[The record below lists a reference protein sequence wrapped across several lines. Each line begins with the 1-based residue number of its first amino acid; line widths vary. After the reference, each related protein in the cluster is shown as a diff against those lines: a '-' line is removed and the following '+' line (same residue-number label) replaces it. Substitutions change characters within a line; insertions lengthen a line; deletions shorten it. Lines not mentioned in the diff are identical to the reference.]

1 MNPSA
6 FDVLV
11 IGGGLNGLVAAI
23 TLARAKRR
31 VALIEAE
38 ARLGGRIVTE
48 EVNDG
53 FKSALC
59 VHELGMLAPKV
70 VQSCRLKKHGLT
82 FTDTRLPA
90 IAMSAA
96 GRPLA
101 ISPLP
106 KRAIASIAALSQRDA
121 AAYAQFL
128 SDAARLARL
137 ILGARKKGVSLEG
150 AVARASQADK
160 ALFDLWSRA
169 GIADLAEHLFEMP
182 LLRGYLCFEAVR
194 GNNLHPR
201 TPGTLLALAL
211 ALAARQRNAEHRLGE
226 PKGGPGGLIAA
237 LETSAR
243 AQGVVVMTG
252 APIER
257 LLAEDG
263 RIMGAELADG
273 RSLSAPH
280 VIAAM
285 GADGALGQLLG
296 HRHLE
301 VETSRDLRATHPPS
315 GAGKVVLALD
325 AAPNFRGLEPE
336 QYRARLIF
344 APDISAVEAAS
355 EACASGALAAEP
367 VFEAVMPSVRD
378 PMLTD
383 VGQHTLSVMVPFV
396 PHRAD
401 EDAHTAR
408 DALARAVM
416 ARLSPIAP
424 DVTDHS
430 VGGQVLT
437 PADLAARFG
446 AAGYHWQNAA
456 LDLSA
461 CLSGARAFG
470 VTHNETGI
478 AGLVLAGTD
487 MSALA
492 GATGLS
498 GRHAAKSVLK
508 SSQPEKTTRHG

>member
-23 TLARAKRR
+23 TLARAGRR
-31 VALIEAE
+31 VALIEAGDQ
-38 ARLGGRIVTE
+38 LGGRIVTKDI
-48 EVNDG
+48 NDG

-59 VHELGMLAPKV
+59 THELGMLSPKV
-70 VQSCRLKKHGLT
+70 VQSCRLKKHGLS

-106 KRAIASIAALSQRDA
+106 KRAIADIAVFSQRDA
-121 AAYAQFL
+121 AAYGAFL
-128 SDAARLARL
+128 GDAARMARL
-137 ILGARKKGVSLEG
+137 ILGARKRGL
-150 AVARASQADK
+150 ALCDAAARAGGNDR
-160 ALFDLWSRA
+160 ALYDLWSRA

-194 GNNLHPR
+194 GSNLHPR
-201 TPGTLLALAL
+201 TPGTPLALAL

-237 LETSAR
+237 LEASAR

-252 APIER
+252 AAIQQ
-257 LLAEDG
+257 LIVEDG
-263 RIMGAELADG
+263 RIAGAAFSDG
-273 RSLSAPH
+273 RRLSAPK
-280 VIAAM
+280 VVAAL
-285 GADGALGQLLG
+285 GADQALGKLLG

-301 VETSRDLRATHPPS
+301 VETSRDLRATRPQS

-336 QYRARLIF
+336 QYRARLVF
-344 APDISAVEAAS
+344 APDISAVEAAA
-355 EACASGALAAEP
+355 EACASGVLASEP

-396 PHRAD
+396 PFHAQ
-401 EDAHTAR
+401 EDSHAAR

-446 AAGYHWQNAA
+446 DAGFHWQNAA
-456 LDLSA
+456 LELTA
-461 CLSGARAFG
+461 NLSGTRAFG
-470 VTHNETGI
+470 VTHNETGV
-478 AGLVLAGTD
+478 AGLVLAGAD
-487 MSALA
+487 ANALA

-498 GRHAAKSVLK
+498 GRHAAKTVLK
-508 SSQPEKTTRHG
+508 SSQPKKMNAHG

>member
-23 TLARAKRR
+23 TLARAGRR
-31 VALIEAE
+31 VALIEASDQ
-38 ARLGGRIVTE
+38 LGGRIVTQDI
-48 EVNDG
+48 NDG

-59 VHELGMLAPKV
+59 VHELGMLSPKI
-70 VQSCRLKKHGLT
+70 VQSCRLKKHGLS

-106 KRAIASIAALSQRDA
+106 KRAIDAIAAFSQRDA
-121 AAYAQFL
+121 EAYRSFL
-128 SDAARLARL
+128 ADAARIARL
-137 ILGARKKGVSLEG
+137 ILGARKRAMALEA
-150 AVARASQADK
+150 AVQRASQSDK

-194 GNNLHPR
+194 GSNLHPR
-201 TPGTLLALAL
+201 MPGTPLALAL

-237 LETSAR
+237 LEASAR
-243 AQGVVVMTG
+243 AQGVEVILGAAIQHLVV
-252 APIER
+252 
-257 LLAEDG
+257 EDG
-263 RIMGAELADG
+263 RVAGAVYADG
-273 RSLSAPH
+273 RNLMAPN
-280 VIAAM
+280 VIAAL
-285 GADGALGQLLG
+285 GADAALGQLLG

-301 VETSRDLRATHPPS
+301 VETSRDLRATRPQS

-344 APDISAVEAAS
+344 APDISAVEAAA
-355 EACASGALAAEP
+355 EACASGVLAPEP

-396 PHRAD
+396 PFQPH
-401 EDAHTAR
+401 EDAHAAR
-408 DALARAVM
+408 DVLARAVM

-446 AAGYHWQNAA
+446 ASSFHWQNAA
-456 LDLSA
+456 LDLTAS
-461 CLSGARAFG
+461 LSGNRAFG
-470 VTHNETGI
+470 VTHNETGVT
-478 AGLVLAGTD
+478 GLVLAGAD
-487 MSALA
+487 ASALP

-498 GRHAAKSVLK
+498 GRHAAKTVLK
-508 SSQPEKTTRHG
+508 SSQPKKTNAHG